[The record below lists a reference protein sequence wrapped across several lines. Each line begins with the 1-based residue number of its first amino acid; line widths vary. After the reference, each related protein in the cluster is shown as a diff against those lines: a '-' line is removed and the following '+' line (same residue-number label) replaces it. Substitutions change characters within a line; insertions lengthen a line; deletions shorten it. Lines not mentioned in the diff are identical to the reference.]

1 MPNTKGNEA
10 TTICTIFIPNPY
22 PLNKT
27 GIYKP
32 PSVVFTPSIVGV
44 VFTPVFASYFTS
56 FKFAKTPTSNTNCIK
71 LSGNMNSTRGV
82 ILSDIVRAPNN
93 PEVHA
98 LNPSTYSIPD
108 MCLLYLLY
116 KVIKKKDSNRTE
128 KDNKVNTKIYASVSE
143 IIKEN
148 RIIKITYFSEIVS
161 KANGLSDTYLDFL
174 SIYLSK

>member
-1 MPNTKGNEA
+1 MKKAYRINDVGIINSSFITFTPNT
-10 TTICTIFIPNPY
+10 I
-22 PLNKT
+22 
-27 GIYKP
+27 
-32 PSVVFTPSIVGV
+32 GV
-44 VFTPVFASYFTS
+44 VLIPILASYFTS

-71 LSGNMNSTRGV
+71 LSGTMNSTRGV

-128 KDNKVNTKIYASVSE
+128 KDNKVNRKIYASKSDM
-143 IIKEN
+143 IKEN
-148 RIIKITYFSEIVS
+148 RIKKITSFSEIVS